1 MIHITR
7 TEAAW
12 MMDELRDRAK
22 AYKGA
27 AGLDF
32 PKKSGLDAAFFNLRS
47 EQLTLSRI
55 SWKRQSKAAVNGSQS
70 TDEGGVT
77 NEEIQN

>member
-27 AGLDF
+27 ACLDF

-47 EQLTLSRI
+47 EQLASIADKLEKAIKSGSKRI
-55 SWKRQSKAAVNGSQS
+55 AIDG
-70 TDEGGVT
+70 
-77 NEEIQN
+77 

>member
-47 EQLTLSRI
+47 EQLASIADKLEKAIKSGSKRI
-55 SWKRQSKAAVNGSQS
+55 AIDG
-70 TDEGGVT
+70 
-77 NEEIQN
+77 

>member
-1 MIHITR
+1 MMIHITR

-12 MMDELRDRAK
+12 MMNELRDRAK

-47 EQLTLSRI
+47 EQLTSIADKLEKAIKSGSKRI
-55 SWKRQSKAAVNGSQS
+55 AIDG
-70 TDEGGVT
+70 
-77 NEEIQN
+77 

>member
-32 PKKSGLDAAFFNLRS
+32 PKKSGLDVAFFNLRS
-47 EQLTLSRI
+47 EQLASIADKLEKAIKSGSKRI
-55 SWKRQSKAAVNGSQS
+55 AIDG
-70 TDEGGVT
+70 
-77 NEEIQN
+77 